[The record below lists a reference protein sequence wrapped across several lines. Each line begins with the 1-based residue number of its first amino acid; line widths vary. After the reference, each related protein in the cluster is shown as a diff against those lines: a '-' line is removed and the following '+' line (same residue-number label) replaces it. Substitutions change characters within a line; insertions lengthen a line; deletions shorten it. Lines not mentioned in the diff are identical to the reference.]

1 MRERLNR
8 DEQTALMDIAA
19 IVTLTRNG
27 FLGHLDRLL
36 AQIPGGKRDMG
47 LLRAKSL
54 KLFESL
60 CDVTPPDTLK
70 AMLPTLKHVKVRIG
84 VPLIGHESD
93 CDKEMGV
100 VVSYEDLTEI
110 VAGCRD
116 KCMLCDYSGAQ
127 ISKCK
132 LRKAFQHLP
141 SADEPE
147 PLGGGC
153 GYKRLLMEDDY
164 NERCK

>member
-8 DEQTALMDIAA
+8 DEQQALMDIAG

-27 FLGHLDRLL
+27 FLGHLDSLL
-36 AQIPGGKRDMG
+36 KQIPGGKRDLG
-47 LLRAKSL
+47 LIRSKATS
-54 KLFESL
+54 LFEKL
-60 CDVTPPDTLK
+60 CEVTPPKTLR
-70 AMLPTLKHVKVRIG
+70 AMLPTLKLVKVRIG
-84 VPLIGHESD
+84 VPLVGSESD
-93 CDKEMGV
+93 CNREMGI
-100 VVSYEDLTEI
+100 VVSYEDLTEL

-116 KCMLCDYSGAQ
+116 KCMLCDYNSGQ

-132 LRKAFQHLP
+132 LRKVFKHLP
-141 SADEPE
+141 SDDEPE

>member
-1 MRERLNR
+1 MRSRLNR

-36 AQIPGGKRDMG
+36 VQIPGGKRDMG
-47 LLRAKSL
+47 MLRAKAL
-54 KLFESL
+54 KLFERL
-60 CDVTPPDTLK
+60 CAVCPQEQLR
-70 AMLPTLKHVKVRIG
+70 AMLPTLKHVKCRIG
-84 VPLIGHESD
+84 VPLIGHEHD
-93 CDKEMGV
+93 FDREMGV
-100 VVSYEDLTEI
+100 VVSYEDLTEL

-116 KCMLCDYSGAQ
+116 KCMLCDYNGGQ

-132 LRKAFQHLP
+132 LRKVFKHLP
-141 SADEPE
+141 TDEEPE

-164 NERCK
+164 NERCQ